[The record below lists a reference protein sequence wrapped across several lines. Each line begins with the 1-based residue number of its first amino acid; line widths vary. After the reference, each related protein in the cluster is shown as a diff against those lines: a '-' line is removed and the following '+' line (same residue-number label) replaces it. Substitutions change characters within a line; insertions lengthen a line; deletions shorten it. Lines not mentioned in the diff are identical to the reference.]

1 MQKSRSC
8 EPIAWHE
15 MWHERAVLCLQNG
28 SSGGRQGSRQRQHR
42 DSAQRRAPGSGLRR
56 ARPCDEEAPQPDR
69 GRPTRP
75 EGDAQ
80 GRGDPRPAPARGRG
94 ERSPRTSATVDQLL
108 DRYLDQFDGAPNT
121 LTLRPVVDAVSY
133 LARAAGDWL
142 VLWTF
147 HHRGLVEA
155 RGGCGTDEDGGWR
168 SWDTFCGRGAIS
180 FQEGSGPRRSG
191 CRCGR
196 CCSARPPVSL

>member
-1 MQKSRSC
+1 MT
-8 EPIAWHE
+8 
-15 MWHERAVLCLQNG
+15 
-28 SSGGRQGSRQRQHR
+28 GR
-42 DSAQRRAPGSGLRR
+42 PGVGKAR
-56 ARPCDEEAPQPDR
+56 ARGNIETLRSGALRVRVYAGLAPVTKKRHNLIEVVPPGPKAMRKAEAIRDR
-69 GRPTRP
+69 LLHEVAEKRN
-75 EGDAQ
+75 
-80 GRGDPRPAPARGRG
+80 
-94 ERSPRTSATVDQLL
+94 PRTSATVDQLL
-108 DRYLDQFDGAPNT
+108 DRNLEQFDGAPNT

-147 HHRGLVEA
+147 HHRGLVEALGA